1 MALPINLPGG
11 HHLLG
16 SIGVCSTVALKAMIG
31 KLIPVIGEVSGQSPC
46 IVMPP
51 VPRFLTGGCCE
62 DATHSTNTGNTSYK
76 EDLLEKVSHIRKV
89 MRGEVVGSSLSEVWV
104 PDIISNLFS
113 ADRVHLT
120 TLGYKRLAVCITEGE
135 KSFKDKMISADCTV
149 SGVVQSFFWRG
160 FVSSHGSTRPNF
172 SSISYKLRGSRTGHG
187 GHRGSRGG
195 GHHPY
200 RGHGGRRN

>member
-76 EDLLEKVSHIRKV
+76 EDLLEKVSHVHKV
-89 MRGEVVGSSLSEVWV
+89 LRDEVVGSSLSGVWV
-104 PDIISNLFS
+104 PDIISC
-113 ADRVHLT
+113 
-120 TLGYKRLAVCITEGE
+120 LA
-135 KSFKDKMISADCTV
+135 
-149 SGVVQSFFWRG
+149 
-160 FVSSHGSTRPNF
+160 
-172 SSISYKLRGSRTGHG
+172 
-187 GHRGSRGG
+187 GG
-195 GHHPY
+195 G
-200 RGHGGRRN
+200 RGRIRTTMSG

>member
-1 MALPINLPGG
+1 
-11 HHLLG
+11 
-16 SIGVCSTVALKAMIG
+16 
-31 KLIPVIGEVSGQSPC
+31 
-46 IVMPP
+46 MPP

-76 EDLLEKVSHIRKV
+76 EDLLEKVSHVHKV
-89 MRGEVVGSSLSEVWV
+89 LRDEVVGSSLSGVWV
-104 PDIISNLFS
+104 PDIISGLAGGEGADSDNNVRVSNISNLFS
-113 ADRVHLT
+113 AERVHLT
-120 TLGYKRLAVCITEGE
+120 TLGYKRLAVCITVGV
-135 KSFKDKMISADCTV
+135 KSSKDKMISADCTV
-149 SGVVQSFFWRG
+149 SGVVRSFFWRG

-172 SSISYKLRGSRTGHG
+172 SSSSYKLRGSRTGHG